1 MVCQQYTAVQLD
13 WWHICMMTLQS
24 GGVEKVKA
32 ELEKE
37 ERELMRSK
45 EATQQ
50 QLKVLQV

>member
-1 MVCQQYTAVQLD
+1 MTVQP
-13 WWHICMMTLQS
+13 

-37 ERELMRSK
+37 EEKLVRLK

-50 QLKVLQV
+50 QLKVLQVSRRRKMTRG

>member
-1 MVCQQYTAVQLD
+1 
-13 WWHICMMTLQS
+13 MMTVQP

-37 ERELMRSK
+37 EGELVRLQ

>member
-1 MVCQQYTAVQLD
+1 
-13 WWHICMMTLQS
+13 MMTLQS

>member
-1 MVCQQYTAVQLD
+1 MPAVYSAARLA
-13 WWHICMMTLQS
+13 CMMSLQS

-37 ERELMRSK
+37 ERELMRFK
-45 EATQQ
+45 EVTQQ